1 MAEKK
6 NKAAHFL
13 HIKRHTE
20 GTSNEISVS
29 VLDARKKAVDSEETK
44 EKKPRGFA
52 TTFSGVFSPSLSI
65 KGGKTP
71 SQAAADENALPAAA
85 NGASGQGG
93 AFVDPEQEIAQ
104 RKQRRR
110 SRRIFSGVTGVL
122 LCALVLG
129 TSSYFLATEYQKQ
142 QNHQSM
148 LNEALGEIE
157 QADKT
162 IVAMDELINA
172 PLDEENVGKIKG
184 IQESLASAN
193 ALLDSAEATARRAF
207 DGMRDSAD
215 KEAAGQALSSI
226 TARKVMIDEGSRIM
240 QATVNAH
247 QAALEVSSAWEDIL
261 AADASARQA
270 AAAVSSTTTA
280 NVALSKEKTTSA
292 LDQFTTAKAKLSTAA
307 KAYASADMRLL
318 NEYLNKRI
326 EAMNYALISDEA
338 IMVQDKKT
346 ADTNNE
352 AYNKADAQATALAQ
366 QFPADPLQP
375 IYAAYD
381 TNTAASFAAYNEAR
395 RAVGAA
401 DSFLRDYLGTS
412 GK

>member
-1 MAEKK
+1 
-6 NKAAHFL
+6 
-13 HIKRHTE
+13 
-20 GTSNEISVS
+20 
-29 VLDARKKAVDSEETK
+29 
-44 EKKPRGFA
+44 
-52 TTFSGVFSPSLSI
+52 
-65 KGGKTP
+65 
-71 SQAAADENALPAAA
+71 
-85 NGASGQGG
+85 
-93 AFVDPEQEIAQ
+93 
-104 RKQRRR
+104 
-110 SRRIFSGVTGVL
+110 
-122 LCALVLG
+122 
-129 TSSYFLATEYQKQ
+129 
-142 QNHQSM
+142 
-148 LNEALGEIE
+148 EIE

-184 IQESLASAN
+184 IQESLASAS
-193 ALLDSAEATARRAF
+193 ALLDSAEATAHRAF

-215 KEAAGQALSSI
+215 KEAADQALSSI

-240 QATVNAH
+240 QATINAH

-261 AADASARQA
+261 AADATARQA
-270 AAAVSSTTTA
+270 AAAVSLTTAA

-292 LDQFTTAKAKLSTAA
+292 LDQFTTAKTKLSTAA
-307 KAYASADMRLL
+307 KAYASADMHLL

-326 EAMNYALISDEA
+326 EAMNYALVSDEA
-338 IMVQDKKT
+338 ILVQDKKT

-381 TNTAASFAAYNEAR
+381 TNTAASFASYNEAR